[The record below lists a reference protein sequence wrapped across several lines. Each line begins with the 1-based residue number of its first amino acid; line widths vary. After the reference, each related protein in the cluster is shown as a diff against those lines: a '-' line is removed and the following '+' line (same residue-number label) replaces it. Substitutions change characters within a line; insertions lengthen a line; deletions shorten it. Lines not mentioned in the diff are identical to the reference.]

1 MPLWISVLNTGTALA
16 QGAPIP
22 SSLGNAINRLVNPLI
37 GILVGIALIIFFWG
51 ILEFVANAGSEDA
64 RTTGK
69 KHIIW
74 GLVGFLIIFGV
85 VGIIN
90 IIKSFFENGPIGPLG

>member
-1 MPLWISVLNTGTALA
+1 MFVFGVSIALA
-16 QGAPIP
+16 QSAPIP
-22 SSLGNAINRLVNPLI
+22 DSLRNALNRLVNPLI
-37 GILVGIALIIFFWG
+37 GILVGIALLVFFWG
-51 ILEFVANAGSEDA
+51 IFEMVSNAGNEEA

-69 KHIIW
+69 RHIIW

-90 IIKSFFENGPIGPLG
+90 IIKSLFENSVIGPLG